1 MAINFSR
8 QTLFYL
14 IDVCAQSSVKYQKNL
29 YKIKINFIPG
39 RTPPHA
45 VHLMVTKILLHAQCT
60 YRFIHLKCRAN
71 WRLFFL
77 LCCTVQCLREF
88 VKYFYWYFSKG
99 KTQRW
104 WYFII
109 GWKYSLWKNNRLF
122 FLAYCVNCIGMVYAW
137 VSVS

>member
-14 IDVCAQSSVKYQKNL
+14 IDVCAQSSVKYQKSL
-29 YKIKINFIPG
+29 YEMKMNFIPG

-45 VHLMVTKILLHAQCT
+45 VHLNILLTKIHLYAQCT

-71 WRLFFL
+71 WWLLFL
-77 LCCTVQCLREF
+77 LCCTMQCKKEF

-99 KTQRW
+99 KTQRV
-104 WYFII
+104 FIL
-109 GWKYSLWKNNRLF
+109 YLLWKNNRLF
-122 FLAYCVNCIGMVYAW
+122 FLPYYLNYMYSTYMSVCILNM
-137 VSVS
+137 